1 MVRKFQSNTSSSVQ
15 FRLSDLQA
23 LLLSEPKL
31 CSLHHRSVVITV
43 INRLVDRGFLKS
55 EAHPHFFTRT
65 DAGGAALLL
74 FQHFG
79 GVLADKSRL

>member
-1 MVRKFQSNTSSSVQ
+1 MIKRFQSNTSISVQ

-31 CSLHHRSVVITV
+31 CSVHHRSAVLTV
-43 INRLVDRGFLKS
+43 INGLVDRGFL
-55 EAHPHFFTRT
+55 ERGAHPLFFTRT
-65 DAGGAALLL
+65 EAGAAALLL

-79 GVLADKSRL
+79 GVIADKSRL